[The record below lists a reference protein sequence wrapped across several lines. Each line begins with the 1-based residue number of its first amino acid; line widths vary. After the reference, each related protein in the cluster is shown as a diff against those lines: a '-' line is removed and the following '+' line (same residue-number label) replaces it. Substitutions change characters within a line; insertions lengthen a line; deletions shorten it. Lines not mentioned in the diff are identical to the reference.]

1 MDENLQFDKAEF
13 DQAPRQSCKGCKAAL
28 VGSYYQANGSI
39 FCAQCA
45 EGLRIFLR
53 GKGTRTG
60 RFVRAVLY
68 GLGAAIG
75 GSLIYYGIRAAT
87 GYEIG
92 LVAIVVGI
100 MVGKA
105 VRAGSGNRGGWR
117 YQVLAAI
124 LTYVS
129 IASTYVPVALSELRK
144 HPAMVRPE
152 PAIIQEG
159 GPVTSPAV
167 PVNAARPASR
177 STAERPASS
186 KEAPSFL
193 HSLPGPLRMV
203 VAITMLVGI
212 ALALPILAGINNAIG
227 ILIIGFGV
235 WQAWVLNRRLKIEVT
250 GPHPI
255 VPSAR
260 A

>member
-13 DQAPRQSCKGCKAAL
+13 DQAPLRLCKGCNTTL
-28 VGSYYQANGSI
+28 VEHYYQASGSI
-39 FCAQCA
+39 FCEHCA
-45 EGLRIFLR
+45 EGLRGFLK
-53 GKGTRTG
+53 GKGSRAA
-60 RFVRAVLY
+60 RLVRALVY

-75 GSLIYYGIRAAT
+75 GSLLYYAILAST
-87 GYEIG
+87 GYQIG

-129 IASTYVPVALSELRK
+129 IASTYVPLALRELRT
-144 HPAMVRPE
+144 HPEMAHSKPAIVQNAGTHATRAVPAINQPSTAPSTPESSASSEKAPSRLKSLPAPLRFAAAMV
-152 PAIIQEG
+152 
-159 GPVTSPAV
+159 
-167 PVNAARPASR
+167 
-177 STAERPASS
+177 
-186 KEAPSFL
+186 
-193 HSLPGPLRMV
+193 
-203 VAITMLVGI
+203 MLVGI
-212 ALALPILAGINNAIG
+212 ALALPILAGASNLIG
-227 ILIIGFGV
+227 ILIIAFGV
-235 WQAWVLNRRLKIEVT
+235 WQAWVLNRRLTIKVT

-255 VPSAR
+255 VPSAH